1 MGMKKVVVIIVEG
14 ISDEI
19 ALEGVLRKV
28 YNTDEVRYRIVGSD
42 ITSTFDNRRNNIKS
56 KVTEQI
62 KAAINRLSIDKE
74 DILKV
79 IHIVDMDGAYIDEN
93 HIRENKLI
101 DGFRYY
107 QNRIEARNI
116 DEVIDRNKRK
126 TENLNVLSEL
136 KKVFVS
142 LDYSVYYLSCNQE
155 HVLHN
160 LIHVADRDKAE
171 YAERFNEK
179 YEDNLEGFKEFIQN
193 KEFAVQGDYK
203 DTWDFIKKD
212 TNSLKRYSNFH
223 LILKNEGLI

>member
-19 ALEGVLRKV
+19 ALEGVLRKI
-28 YNTDEVRYRIVGSD
+28 YSTDEVRYRIVGSD

-107 QNRIEARNI
+107 QNRIEAKNI

-193 KEFAVQGDYK
+193 KEFAVQGDYR